1 MALAGSKRLN
11 WPEYFMEAAG
21 LGVFMLSA
29 CLFGTLLFHPS
40 SPVVMAIPDSA
51 WRRVLMGAAM
61 GLTNI
66 GLVYSP
72 WGLRSGGHFNPA
84 FTLTF
89 LRLGKVHSRDAGGYV
104 VAQFIGA
111 VAGVMLG
118 AAILGSRIADASV
131 NYVVTVP
138 GPSGVAAAFG
148 AEVLISGLLM
158 LVVLLVS
165 NAPRLAPYTGVLAGI
180 LVALYISVESPI
192 SGMSMNPARTFGSAY
207 TGGIWT
213 AFWIYL
219 AAPLLGMMLASEWYL
234 RRGRGVF
241 CAKLVHRADQRC
253 IFCES
258 RVR

>member
-1 MALAGSKRLN
+1 
-11 WPEYFMEAAG
+11 
-21 LGVFMLSA
+21 
-29 CLFGTLLFHPS
+29 
-40 SPVVMAIPDSA
+40 
-51 WRRVLMGAAM
+51 
-61 GLTNI
+61 
-66 GLVYSP
+66 
-72 WGLRSGGHFNPA
+72 
-84 FTLTF
+84 
-89 LRLGKVHSRDAGGYV
+89 
-104 VAQFIGA
+104 
-111 VAGVMLG
+111 MLG

-180 LVALYISVESPI
+180 LVALYVSVESPI